1 MHIDITSNA
10 AGLSSTQEDRAL
22 DWKDRPHKDKIFG
35 NVAGRSRTIDLS
47 TGTFEPCVSYSEA
60 ESQFL
65 QAKYLK
71 DGKTPSKFEDNTTLV
86 QSYVKNQ
93 DSGYGWTAEQ
103 LWGFEIVNGKRYY
116 TRRVVVKNAKGDKSE
131 RVRLVYDYQG
141 PVGKASNDDD
151 GLAYGEE

>member
-1 MHIDITSNA
+1 M
-10 AGLSSTQEDRAL
+10 
-22 DWKDRPHKDKIFG
+22 
-35 NVAGRSRTIDLS
+35 IDLS

-71 DGKTPSKFEDNTTLV
+71 DGKTSSKFEDNSALV

-93 DSGYGWTAEQ
+93 DSGSGWTAEQ
-103 LWGFEIVNGKRYY
+103 LWGFEMVNGKRYY

-141 PVGKASNDDD
+141 SASNNEDD